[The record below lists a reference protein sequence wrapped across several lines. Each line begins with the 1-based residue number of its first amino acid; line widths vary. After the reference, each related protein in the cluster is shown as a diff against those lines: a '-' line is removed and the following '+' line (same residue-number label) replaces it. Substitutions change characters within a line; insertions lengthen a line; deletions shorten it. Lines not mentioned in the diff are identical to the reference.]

1 LKIDFSIFFFVK
13 IQTFTKLVGFEKI
26 LAPSRDP
33 SPPLSFWDKMRLLL
47 HGRLTMVVQQLTVL
61 LHASLDPYNTTEEME
76 LTWNQVVMDWTN
88 AKFVYKGDLNIF
100 VRTASKY
107 DDCQLLHLPNL
118 KLILGIQWVC
128 LGDPNDHHNVIQ
140 CAPDKIPE
148 YSSNQVHDSFRAF
161 RSQNVNLS
169 IVLETRPVSNQATN
183 FDCPM
188 LVLYGSTLR
197 WIENLKLI
205 LSGVTRP
212 TKRGKIFNNVRPR
225 KIQLSRH
232 YKKVHLL
239 MGLHKFQVCYWMSFA
254 MQRGCELIG
263 GRLSSSSGSK
273 SIDCG
278 CVE

>member
-1 LKIDFSIFFFVK
+1 LKIDFSPFFVK

-273 SIDCG
+273 SIDL
-278 CVE
+278 